1 METPF
6 EAFCSTLKSI
16 FMIDSAKELDFG
28 IYRIMRIKK
37 KEIEDWIS
45 TRLRLVVEKEISSN
59 MSSDYEEKKKKY
71 EDNLKNFISMGM
83 TEQTVLQNA
92 PEMKT
97 LHDDLITIGDPADMQ
112 AQVFTHLNTFFS
124 RYYDHG
130 DFISQRRYKKD
141 VYAIPYGGEEVK
153 LYWANSDQYYIK
165 TGKYF
170 RNYRFSLTNGKK
182 VEFTLKEAEDPQNNQ
197 KSKRELERHFIL
209 YEDKP
214 LEVTED
220 GVLHI
225 NFAYQLMSKTP
236 NQKTL
241 RQKAHDSVF
250 EQIPDDFAELRHEV
264 NEQTHTT
271 LLMKHLITYTEENRQ
286 DYFIHKDLKGFLTR
300 ELDFYIKNE
309 MFFIDD
315 IDLHSA
321 KDFLKHIAVIKAT
334 KAVGKSLIQLMAQ
347 VEDYQKSLWLK
358 RKMVAQADWLITLDK
373 IPEVFYDEIGRNDK
387 QREEW
392 VKLYHIDKIRPKEG
406 EIPGMKEYYN
416 VPLTTKFLKEN
427 PTLPV
432 DTAYLGVDLKQRLLT
447 SLGDIDAKTDGLIVN
462 SENFQALSL
471 LREKYRGQVKCVYI
485 DPPYN
490 TGNDDFVYK
499 DNYQESSWLSCLYD
513 RLQITKPFFAD
524 GGSIAVSI
532 DIKELD
538 KLIGLL
544 DTTFGMSNRKANIT
558 VRRASLTGAKV
569 INPGLVNISEN
580 VVMYA
585 NGVGK
590 WDPQDAY
597 REKGYDDRY
606 TMMITNIKDPM
617 SKWQFSTVLEEFSK
631 FKKIPK
637 TKLKKSLGESFE
649 NEILEFAIKNANSIF
664 QLASLDLDSVG
675 NDVVE
680 LYKQSI
686 ANPTIIYHLPRED
699 YNDYYLLRGK
709 IMLFYKDR
717 LKMIGNRLVP
727 VGKVSDIWDDVLPND
742 IHNEGGVVLKKG
754 KKPEKLVDRIFESTT
769 KKGDL
774 VMDYFA
780 GSATSGA
787 VALKSGRK
795 FINVEVN
802 EYFDSITLQRIK
814 NTLYGDKSGV
824 SDKYQWKGG
833 GIVKYMRLEQYED
846 ALNNIE
852 LNDKQK
858 EQNLKFDESYMLGY
872 MLDTESR
879 DSMLGLTR
887 FEHPFTPKM
896 LITHGTV
903 RKEQHVDLP
912 ETFNYLLGIE
922 VTEYQWPLDGMEV
935 IEGQDNNGSKV
946 LVIWRDI
953 DKIDNVTLVKYGLS
967 CNSPWID
974 NLIIRR

>member
-1 METPF
+1 
-6 EAFCSTLKSI
+6 
-16 FMIDSAKELDFG
+16 
-28 IYRIMRIKK
+28 
-37 KEIEDWIS
+37 
-45 TRLRLVVEKEISSN
+45 
-59 MSSDYEEKKKKY
+59 
-71 EDNLKNFISMGM
+71 M
-83 TEQTVLQNA
+83 T
-92 PEMKT
+92 
-97 LHDDLITIGDPADMQ
+97 
-112 AQVFTHLNTFFS
+112 S
-124 RYYDHG
+124 
-130 DFISQRRYKKD
+130 
-141 VYAIPYGGEEVK
+141 
-153 LYWANSDQYYIK
+153 
-165 TGKYF
+165 
-170 RNYRFSLTNGKK
+170 
-182 VEFTLKEAEDPQNNQ
+182 
-197 KSKRELERHFIL
+197 
-209 YEDKP
+209 
-214 LEVTED
+214 
-220 GVLHI
+220 
-225 NFAYQLMSKTP
+225 
-236 NQKTL
+236 
-241 RQKAHDSVF
+241 
-250 EQIPDDFAELRHEV
+250 
-264 NEQTHTT
+264 
-271 LLMKHLITYTEENRQ
+271 
-286 DYFIHKDLKGFLTR
+286 
-300 ELDFYIKNE
+300 
-309 MFFIDD
+309 
-315 IDLHSA
+315 
-321 KDFLKHIAVIKAT
+321 
-334 KAVGKSLIQLMAQ
+334 
-347 VEDYQKSLWLK
+347 
-358 RKMVAQADWLITLDK
+358 
-373 IPEVFYDEIGRNDK
+373 
-387 QREEW
+387 
-392 VKLYHIDKIRPKEG
+392 
-406 EIPGMKEYYN
+406 
-416 VPLTTKFLKEN
+416 
-427 PTLPV
+427 
-432 DTAYLGVDLKQRLLT
+432 
-447 SLGDIDAKTDGLIVN
+447 
-462 SENFQALSL
+462 
-471 LREKYRGQVKCVYI
+471 
-485 DPPYN
+485 
-490 TGNDDFVYK
+490 
-499 DNYQESSWLSCLYD
+499 
-513 RLQITKPFFAD
+513 
-524 GGSIAVSI
+524 
-532 DIKELD
+532 
-538 KLIGLL
+538 LIGLL

-754 KKPEKLVDRIFESTT
+754 RSQKRLVDRIFESTT

-852 LNDKQK
+852 
-858 EQNLKFDESYMLGY
+858 
-872 MLDTESR
+872 
-879 DSMLGLTR
+879 
-887 FEHPFTPKM
+887 P
-896 LITHGTV
+896 
-903 RKEQHVDLP
+903 
-912 ETFNYLLGIE
+912 
-922 VTEYQWPLDGMEV
+922 
-935 IEGQDNNGSKV
+935 
-946 LVIWRDI
+946 
-953 DKIDNVTLVKYGLS
+953 
-967 CNSPWID
+967 
-974 NLIIRR
+974 